1 MRNWMLGLFT
11 LLLIHLVPVS
21 AYADHSPAFSDVP
34 PGFWAADDIEKMAGV
49 GILNGYEDGLFKPH
63 HSVSREELATLLANT
78 FYLESSSASPS
89 FTDVPSDRW
98 SYEAVETVQAYLPG
112 YVPADDRSYFDPSAA
127 ATREDVAASIVRALG
142 YTEDVRSASKA
153 SPFKDASEISPSV
166 AADVLLAAKLGLV
179 QGYEDGRFR
188 PQHTVTRA
196 EAAAILHRA
205 LYGPVAPL
213 ERESADRHAEMLTDF
228 AEAVGWYGTVAHT
241 GDPERVMTGGTS
253 LVLTTDELHT
263 TTGARQQQLDL
274 DLSHTRNLML
284 RLYVEDLDKLSKV
297 EVRLSSSPSMSAY
310 LSYAH
315 TRWGLVPGWNEIII
329 PVERF
334 VSVGDESLARTMTTL
349 QVSVTQRGAV
359 PVSVVYDA
367 LYRDYEAKGK
377 VLIQFDDGWS
387 SVYTEAFPLMQERGF
402 VGNVGVVS
410 NLAGMRNYMT
420 PEQLKTMY
428 AHGWD
433 MFNHTASHP
442 RLTQLSQE
450 QIVDEL
456 SSARAFMLRHQLGRA
471 ADFIAYP
478 YGDYDDRVVEIASRY
493 SRYARTTTP
502 AFEIGQPVNPYRLKT
517 IELVNNIDPVVYREA
532 LRTVASHGTTVMF
545 LLHRIEEEG
554 TSSIDLHPEDFE
566 VFLDELELFRD
577 DVDVL
582 SISQWYE
589 TLNR

>member
-1 MRNWMLGLFT
+1 MLIYLGS
-11 LLLIHLVPVS
+11 VP
-21 AYADHSPAFSDVP
+21 AYADHSTAFSDVP
-34 PGFWAADDIEKMAGV
+34 TGFWATGDIEKMAGV
-49 GILNGYEDGLFKPH
+49 GILNGYEGGLFKPH

-78 FYLESSSASPS
+78 FYLESSSVSPT
-89 FTDVPSDRW
+89 FFDVALDRW
-98 SYEAVETVQAYLPG
+98 SYAAVEAAQAYLPG
-112 YVPADDRSYFDPSAA
+112 YVPNDGRSYFAPSAA
-127 ATREDVAASIVRALG
+127 ATREEVAASIVRALG
-142 YTEDVRSASKA
+142 YTEDANSAVPL
-153 SPFKDASEISPSV
+153 SPFKDAAEISPSV
-166 AADVLLAAKLGLV
+166 VEDVLLAAKLGLV

-188 PQHTVTRA
+188 PRHSVTRA

-205 LYGPVAPL
+205 LYGPIALL
-213 ERESADRHAEMLTDF
+213 ERKTADMPAAMLTDF

-241 GDPERVMTGGTS
+241 RDADRVKTGDTS
-253 LVLTTDELHT
+253 LVLTTDKEHT
-263 TTGARQQQLDL
+263 TTGARQQQLSL
-274 DLSHTRNLML
+274 DLGATRNLLL
-284 RLYVEDLDKLSKV
+284 RLYVEDLEKLSKV
-297 EVRLSSSPSMSAY
+297 EVRLASNPDMRAY

-315 TRWGLVPGWNEIII
+315 TRWQLVPGWNEVII

-334 VSVGDESLARTMTTL
+334 VSVGDESLERTMTTL
-349 QVSVTQRGAV
+349 QVSVTQRGDL

-387 SVYTEAFPLMQERGF
+387 SVYTEAFPMMQERGF

-410 NLAGMRNYMT
+410 NLAGMRNYVT
-420 PEQLKTMY
+420 PEQLKEMY
-428 AHGWD
+428 AQGWD

-442 RLTQLSQE
+442 RLTQLSEE

-478 YGDYDDRVVEIASRY
+478 YGDYDDRVMEIASWY

-517 IELVNNIDPVVYREA
+517 IELVNNIDPAIYREA
-532 LRTVASHGTTVMF
+532 LRTAASHGTTVMF
-545 LLHRIEEEG
+545 LLHRIEAEG
-554 TSSIDLHPEDFE
+554 TSSITLHPDDFE
-566 VFLDELELFRD
+566 AFLDELELFRD
-577 DVDVL
+577 DVDIL

-589 TLNR
+589 TLYR